1 MSMVA
6 AWAVFPALIVALA
19 TGCGLLLE
27 AVAGRRMPGPLV
39 PVAGLALIIV
49 VGQLATTTDATAE
62 LATPLV
68 VALAAT
74 GALVGLP
81 GRRRRPD
88 PWTLAAAVGA
98 FAVFG
103 APVLLS
109 GEATFSGYIK
119 LDDTATWLAITDRV
133 MEHGRSLDGLAPSS
147 YEATLD
153 FNLGNGYPIG
163 AFLPLGVGAALS
175 GEDPAWVFQP
185 YVAVLGGMLALA
197 LSAIAAPF
205 VASPRMRAAVAFVAA
220 QPALLVGY
228 SQWGGVKEVAAAA
241 LLPLVAGLVVQV
253 AQRPVVAGS
262 LRLGAIRML
271 IPLAVASAA
280 LVAVL
285 SIGGMAW
292 LAPLLLPVAVV
303 LVRRIGPRTTLR
315 WAGGFVAIALVLA
328 VPALALGG
336 VVAPWARPLTSEG
349 SFGNL
354 LGPLSPLQVVG
365 IWPSG
370 DFRLDPELDPLTGVL
385 IALTIGAAIG
395 GLALGVRARAWTLLT
410 YAVGG
415 LAACM
420 GIVAF
425 GSPWVDGKALAIA
438 SPCVLLLA
446 AAGAAA
452 AGRSSQTE
460 DPRQIRSRICRLVL
474 IAIATGVVWSNLLA
488 YREVTLAPRSQLV
501 ELERIGERIAG
512 QGPTLMTEYQPYG
525 VRHFLREA
533 DPEGVSELRR
543 RRIPL
548 RDGSIVRT
556 GRYADTDELEPGA
569 VLAYR
574 TLVLR
579 RSPVQSRPPGPYRPV
594 FRGEHYDVW
603 QRRGPAT
610 GAVLAH
616 LGLGSGVDPLA
627 APRCA
632 AVRRVARRAGPGG
645 RIAAATRPA
654 PTVVPLTRTAR
665 PDGWGRAGD
674 GRNRVLPRGGG
685 AIEARASVQATD
697 RYDVW
702 LGGSVR
708 SRLDLS
714 VDGRLASS
722 VHHQLNN
729 SGQYMWLGRTRLSR
743 GTRDLDLRLADPDQR
758 PGSGGQPLALGPL
771 ALSRAEAPDSRIVRI
786 EPGRARR
793 LCDGRWDWIEAVS

>member
-81 GRRRRPD
+81 GRRRPE

-147 YEATLD
+147 YEATLG

-163 AFLPLGVGAALS
+163 AFLPLGVGADLS

-262 LRLGAIRML
+262 LLLGAIRML

-285 SIGGMAW
+285 SIGGVAW

-370 DFRLDPELDPLTGVL
+370 DFRLDPELDPLTGIV

-395 GLALGVRARAWTLLT
+395 GFALGVRARAWALLT

-415 LAACM
+415 LAACT

-446 AAGAAA
+446 TAGAAVA
-452 AGRSSQTE
+452 AGR
-460 DPRQIRSRICRLVL
+460 RNVLAGWLVL
-474 IAIATGVVWSNLLA
+474 VAIAAGVVWSNLLA

-603 QRRGPAT
+603 QRRAPAT

-645 RIAAATRPA
+645 RIAAAKRPA
-654 PTVVPLTRTAR
+654 PTVVPLSRTAR

-685 AIEARASVQATD
+685 AIDARASVQATD

-722 VHHQLNN
+722 VRHQLNN

-743 GTRDLDLRLADPDQR
+743 GTHDLGLRLADPDQR

-771 ALSRAEAPDSRIVRI
+771 ALSRAEAPDSTIVRI
-786 EPGRARR
+786 EAGRARR
-793 LCDGRWDWIEAVS
+793 LCDRRWDWIEAVS